1 MFNSH
6 PGFSRLMTRLTRAA
20 SLALILMLAACSG
33 QQRHVSK
40 DAFATDPKAD
50 TPALVHTRHAGWP
63 TLTLL
68 HINDHHSHLDE
79 STVPLMLDTG
89 AGQRERIFVSAG
101 GFARVASAMKALEAQ
116 AKGSAIKIHAGD
128 AITGDLYYSLT
139 SGQADADLMNTVCFD
154 TFTLGNHEFDHGD
167 AALKNFIDRLHTG
180 NCRTQVLSANVRF
193 GPQSALN
200 PSRAPGYVL
209 PSAIIER
216 DGRRIGLI
224 GITVADKTQN
234 ASRPDAG
241 TVFLDEAQS
250 AQTQVDEL
258 KRQGADLIVLQTH
271 YGYQNDLALARRL
284 RGVDVIIGGDSHT
297 LLGPAGLKAHGLTPM
312 GPYPTHTTDLD
323 GRPVCVA
330 QAGHYA
336 YVVGEIKLSF
346 DSKGRVVSC
355 RGRPHILI
363 GDDFR
368 RHREHPGDLNQAETA
383 AVLNDIAHSQA
394 LRITPADPKAS
405 AVLAPHHSNKQAF
418 GSTVVAQVE
427 ETLCAR
433 RIPGPLGNVGG
444 SNQGKACQDIPRLE
458 QHGGDMQQ
466 MVAQAFLE
474 QARQYFE
481 ADLALINAGGVRID
495 LPAGPLTVKD
505 VHTLLPFSNTLVQ
518 LKVPGSV
525 LQSALES
532 ALQGVVGP
540 GRSTGAFPY
549 VAGMR
554 WQLHLNKPQ
563 GQRFT
568 HIEVLNKNQAYVP
581 LDPDRIYSVATIDF
595 IADGK
600 DHYTPF
606 AQLDDSQRMDVGL
619 DATQLFLD
627 YVIKLADE
635 GKGLRPLPT
644 EHYSTQ
650 QVVFS
655 KNR

>member
-1 MFNSH
+1 MARF
-6 PGFSRLMTRLTRAA
+6 TQAA
-20 SLALILMLAACSG
+20 SLALIFTLAGCSSHH
-33 QQRHVSK
+33 QPHASK
-40 DAFATDPKAD
+40 DAFASEPDAD
-50 TPALVHTRHAGWP
+50 TPAVVHKGHKSEQS
-63 TLTLL
+63 LTLL

-79 STVPLMLDTG
+79 SMVPLMLDTG

-116 AKGSAIKIHAGD
+116 AAGSVIKIHAGD

-139 SGQADADLMNTVCFD
+139 HGQADADLMNTVCFD

-167 AALKNFIDRLHTG
+167 AALKNFIDRLHAG
-180 NCRTQVLSANVRF
+180 NCRTRVLSANVSF

-200 PSRAPGYVL
+200 PSRAPGYVQ
-209 PSAIIER
+209 PSTIIER
-216 DGRRIGLI
+216 NGRRIGLV
-224 GITVADKTQN
+224 GITIADKTQN
-234 ASRPDAG
+234 ASRPDSG

-250 AQTQVDEL
+250 AQAQIDEL
-258 KRQGADLIVLQTH
+258 KHQGAEVIVLQTH
-271 YGYQNDLALARRL
+271 YGYRNDLTLASRL

-297 LLGPAGLKAHGLTPM
+297 LLGPTALKAHGLTPM
-312 GPYPTHTTDLD
+312 GPSPTHTTDLD

-336 YVVGEIKLSF
+336 YVVGEIKLEF
-346 DSKGRVVSC
+346 DDKGRLVSC
-355 RGRPHILI
+355 QGRPHILI

-368 RHREHPGDLNQAETA
+368 RNRERSGGLNHAEIA
-383 AVLNDIAHSQA
+383 AVQDDIARSQA
-394 LRITPADPKAS
+394 LRITPEDPEAL
-405 AVLAPHHSNKQAF
+405 AALAPHHANKQAF
-418 GSTVVAQVE
+418 GSKVVAQVE

-433 RIPGPLGNVGG
+433 RIPGPLSNVGG

-525 LQSALES
+525 LKSALES
-532 ALQGVVGP
+532 ALQGVVDP

-554 WQLHLNKPQ
+554 WQLQLHNPQ

-568 HIEVLNKNQAYVP
+568 QIEVLDENQTYVP
-581 LDPDRIYSVATIDF
+581 LDPDRIYPVATIDF

-627 YVIKLADE
+627 YVIKLAGE